1 MAPPHPTAEP
11 PATKAEQVTRAA
23 RRLFLERG
31 YGATSMEAVAREA
44 GVSKATLYAH
54 FAGKA
59 ELFSAIVAAECHRF
73 VPTVDESEVDRLP
86 VRDALKRIGLRFLDL
101 LISPPALAAYRV
113 VVAETPRFPELGR
126 DFYESGPA
134 TTLRVLAG
142 YLERATARGELAVTD
157 PYTGAAL
164 LVGMIRSHLQLRSL
178 LGVAEE
184 VAEEVNEAERDRH
197 VSAAVDLFLGGY
209 LPHPRT

>member
-1 MAPPHPTAEP
+1 MAPPLPTAEP
-11 PATKAEQVTRAA
+11 PATKAEQVVQAA
-23 RRLFLERG
+23 RRLFMERG

-86 VRDALKRIGLRFLDL
+86 VSDALIRIGRRFLDL

-126 DFYESGPA
+126 AFYDAGPA
-134 TTLRVLAG
+134 ITLSALAG
-142 YLERATARGELAVTD
+142 YLERATARGELAVAD
-157 PYTGAAL
+157 PHTGAAL
-164 LVGMIRSHLQLRSL
+164 LIGMIRSYPQLRRL
-178 LGVAEE
+178 LGVAE
-184 VAEEVNEAERDRH
+184 AMSEADRDRH
-197 VSAAVDLFLGGY
+197 VRAAVELFLGGY
-209 LPHPRT
+209 GPQSPRTI

>member
-1 MAPPHPTAEP
+1 MAPPPPAAEP
-11 PATKAEQVTRAA
+11 PATKAAQVVQAA
-23 RRLFLERG
+23 RRLFMERG

-59 ELFSAIVAAECHRF
+59 ELFSAIVAAECRRF

-86 VRDALKRIGLRFLDL
+86 VAEALVRIGRRFLDL
-101 LISPPALAAYRV
+101 LISPPAMAAYRV

-126 DFYESGPA
+126 AFYDAGPA

-142 YLERATARGELAVTD
+142 YLERATARGELAVAD
-157 PYTGAAL
+157 PHTGAAL
-164 LVGMIRSHLQLRSL
+164 LIGMIRSHLQLRAL
-178 LGVAEE
+178 LGV
-184 VAEEVNEAERDRH
+184 VASVDDAERDRH
-197 VSAAVDLFLGGY
+197 VRAAVELFLGGY
-209 LPHPRT
+209 APRP

>member
-1 MAPPHPTAEP
+1 MAPLQPTAEP
-11 PATKAEQVTRAA
+11 PATKAGQVVQAA
-23 RRLFLERG
+23 RRLFMERG

-44 GVSKATLYAH
+44 GVSKATLYAY

-59 ELFSAIVAAECHRF
+59 ELFSAIVATECRRF

-86 VRDALKRIGLRFLDL
+86 VQDALMRIGRRFLDL

-126 DFYESGPA
+126 AFYDAGPA
-134 TTLRVLAG
+134 NTLSALAG
-142 YLERATARGELAVTD
+142 YLERATARGELAVAD

-164 LVGMIRSHLQLRSL
+164 LVGMIRSHLQLRIL
-178 LGVAEE
+178 LGVTAE
-184 VAEEVNEAERDRH
+184 VGEAERDRH
-197 VSAAVDLFLGGY
+197 VGAAVDLFLGGY
-209 LPHPRT
+209 RPRPSSPP